1 MIYSEYSKAT
11 SCTATFYQSWSE
23 VRKPLGSILYV
34 RLKCPEIY
42 PASIVYLADYVHKKR
57 PHVDQWVL
65 DMVGVP
71 EKEEVAALLEEIEE
85 RNPDAVAF
93 SWRNLQPFSPN
104 EDDDSL
110 NQAFTF
116 YHSENLLKKAGAA
129 IKGVQRVFAYNDRI
143 KKNLGLMHAVS
154 RHFPTTEII
163 AGGSAFGLFLDRIA
177 ERGPEGM
184 ISVAG
189 EGEGV
194 MLKLIDGEDLS
205 DERTAIKKNGQI
217 VLGEKTD
224 YFDLWNESTPVDFD
238 YIETIFPD
246 FSYYMQGKFRDW
258 YEVSVLTKR
267 GCPYKCMFCAYGYID
282 GYKVRYRRPE
292 VVVDEIE
299 ALVNKYNVK
308 KLWFCDSQFYPS
320 RHSLPIVEATLDEII
335 DRKLDIRWASY
346 LRIDNFTPELTGKMV
361 QSGLRHLRLSITSG
375 SPTIIKGLK
384 IGMRLEDFYRSCRF
398 LVDAGY
404 EGQINLDLS
413 LNAPGET
420 PETILETIATV
431 EKIASIFKPGQV
443 RPFIIFLA
451 VQPKTKLA
459 EYAIS
464 KGYLTPD
471 FDPLSLNPF
480 TIKGLIHNPPPL
492 GKPIGKAVI
501 AAMENNAEDVGWTV
515 LRELKEIFSS

>member
-1 MIYSEYSKAT
+1 MGK
-11 SCTATFYQSWSE
+11 
-23 VRKPLGSILYV
+23 RLGSILYV

-42 PASIVYLADYVHKKR
+42 PAGVVYLADYVHKKR

-65 DMVGVP
+65 DMARVP
-71 EKEEVAALLEEIEE
+71 EREETAALLEEIEQ

-110 NQAFTF
+110 SQAFTF
-116 YHSENLLKKAGAA
+116 YHSPNMAKKAGAA
-129 IKGVQRVFAYNDRI
+129 VKGLQRVVAYNSRI
-143 KKNLGLMHAVS
+143 KKNLSLFHAVN
-154 RHFPTTEII
+154 RHFPDKQII
-163 AGGSAFGLFLDRIA
+163 AGGPAFGLFLDRIT

-184 ISVAG
+184 IAVAS
-189 EGEGV
+189 EGESALV
-194 MLKLIDGEDLS
+194 KLIDGEDLS
-205 DERTAIKKNGQI
+205 DERTAIKRDGKL
-217 VLGEKTD
+217 VFGEKKE

-238 YIETIFPD
+238 YIESIFPD
-246 FSYYMQGKFRDW
+246 FSYYMQDKFRDW

-282 GYKVRYRRPE
+282 GYKVRYRQPE

-299 ALVNKYNVK
+299 SLVKRYDVR

-320 RHSLPIVEATLDEII
+320 KHSLPIVESTLDGII
-335 DRKLDIRWASY
+335 DRRLDIQWASY
-346 LRIDNFTPELTGKMV
+346 LRIDNFTPALTHKMV
-361 QSGLRHLRLSITSG
+361 ESGLRHLRLSITSG
-375 SPTIIKGLK
+375 SPEIIKGLK
-384 IGMRLEDFYRSCRF
+384 IGMRLDNFYRSCRF

-404 EGQINLDLS
+404 EGLINLDLS

-420 PETILETIATV
+420 PETILETIETV

-459 EYAIS
+459 DYAIS
-464 KGYLTPD
+464 KGYLSPD
-471 FDPLSLNPF
+471 FNPLALNPF

-492 GKPIGKAVI
+492 GRPIGKAVMD
-501 AAMENNAEDVGWTV
+501 AMENHPDNVGWTV
-515 LRELKEIFSS
+515 LNELKELYSG